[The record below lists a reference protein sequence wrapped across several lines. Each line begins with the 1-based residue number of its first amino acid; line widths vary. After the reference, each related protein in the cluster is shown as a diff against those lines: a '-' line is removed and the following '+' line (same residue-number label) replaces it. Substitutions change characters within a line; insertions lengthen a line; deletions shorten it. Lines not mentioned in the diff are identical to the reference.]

1 MVPSAHVYFTA
12 SRRAA
17 ARFPR
22 VLSARFG
29 VCLAVLAALICS
41 GCGSA
46 ATANKSVQR
55 AGPAPTATP
64 RPSVVY
70 VAMGASDALGVGAD
84 DPNTQGYVP
93 IIISR
98 LPKNAG
104 ALNLGVNGITL
115 HEALTQELPQAIKAQ
130 PTLVTVWLVGND
142 FKDCAPLKQ
151 YGADLDTLLTQL
163 HDKTH
168 AQVFVA
174 NSPDM
179 SALPFFSQGS
189 IIPTGPCFATMS
201 LADIRAMAQQ
211 WNNVIDPIVAKHGD
225 VLVNVF
231 NSALSTQP
239 DLISPHD
246 GFHPSSKGYALL
258 ADLFWAQIT
267 NHHAVSGA

>member
-1 MVPSAHVYFTA
+1 MVPHTPTRSHTPRRVTQSHI
-12 SRRAA
+12 SRTLRLRPVMWLVVAIA
-17 ARFPR
+17 
-22 VLSARFG
+22 
-29 VCLAVLAALICS
+29 LACA

-46 ATANKSVQR
+46 ATASKSVQR
-55 AGPAPTATP
+55 PRPTATA
-64 RPSVVY
+64 RPSVMY
-70 VAMGASDALGVGAD
+70 VALGASDALGVGAD
-84 DPNTQGYVP
+84 DPNTQGYIP
-93 IIISR
+93 ILISR
-98 LPKNAG
+98 LPKDAG
-104 ALNLGVNGITL
+104 ALNLGVSGISL
-115 HEALTQELPQAIKAQ
+115 HEALSQELPQAIQAQ

-151 YGADLDTLLTQL
+151 YGADLDNLLTQL

-174 NSPDM
+174 NTPDM
-179 SALPFFSQGS
+179 SALPFFQGS
-189 IIPTGPCFATMS
+189 SLLPTGPCFATMS